1 MRVVILGAGNWGTTL
16 AIALASQDREISLWT
31 RTAAQAKALASSR
44 ENKKYLPN
52 IKIPQ
57 AVRITEKFSEPLC
70 ADDVLILAVPSN
82 RVREVAMELIAY
94 GNELPTIIT
103 ATKGLEYGSFKTMS
117 QVIKEILPSSEV
129 IVLTGPTIAKEI
141 AQGKP
146 AKALLAGDN
155 PATLAKIHKILANK
169 LITFELSNDPVGAEV
184 CGALKGIIAVGFG
197 IADGLDLGA
206 NIHGLILTYGLREFV
221 QIANF
226 LSVSERSIY
235 GLAGLADLV
244 TTCLSRDSRNRQ
256 LGYLLGKGYP
266 LEKALAEVGMAVEGV
281 NVAKTLINLKGL
293 NVSISIPLLLCISE
307 IILQQPP
314 DIYDRLV
321 NTIMNIRSL

>member
-1 MRVVILGAGNWGTTL
+1 MKVVILGAGNWGTAL
-16 AIALASQDREISLWT
+16 AIALSTKDLEISLWT
-31 RTAAQAKALASSR
+31 RTAEQAMVLASSR

-52 IKIPQ
+52 IRIPHTVKI
-57 AVRITEKFSEPLC
+57 IEKFSEPLC

-82 RVREVAMELIAY
+82 KVREVVKELIAY
-94 GNELPTIIT
+94 GKDLPTIVT
-103 ATKGLEYGSFKTMS
+103 ASKGLEYGSFKTMS
-117 QVIKEILPSSEV
+117 QVIKEILPGSEI

-155 PATLAKIHKILANK
+155 PATLVRIHKILSNN
-169 LITFELSNDPVGAEV
+169 LIKFELSNDPVGAEV
-184 CGALKGIIAVGFG
+184 CGALKGIIAIGFG
-197 IADGLDLGA
+197 IADGLNLGA
-206 NIHGLILTYGLREFV
+206 NIHGLILTYGLREFI

-226 LSVSERSIY
+226 LSVSEKTIY

-244 TTCLSRDSRNRQ
+244 TTCLSRDSRNRR

-266 LEKALAEVGMAVEGV
+266 LEKALSEVGMAVEGV
-281 NVAKTLINLKGL
+281 NVAKTLINLKEL
-293 NVSISIPLLLCISE
+293 NIFIPLLLCISE
-307 IILQQPP
+307 IILQHPP

-321 NTIMNIRSL
+321 NTIMNIRTL